1 MTKKFTY
8 TEKQNGSTLSA
19 AEWNN
24 LAQDVDAAVDAI
36 NNGGVG
42 GGSSEYLT
50 LSAKNNVEISSPK
63 HINIEPAQQTYENGA
78 WTGNAGDIQ
87 IKPGDD
93 ISLYSSH
100 RGSKTDEVSVKVLD
114 DSDHPVKLQIQAGE
128 ITLQAKQRNLTKAKD
143 ENTGAESEN
152 DYQYADDQANV
163 FDINVTTEYKPNR
176 GTGSKKSGKGY
187 LKVRA
192 QAIDLRCEENGG
204 IAIQPK
210 GVDGDGNMN
219 KIKFEH
225 GGGDGL
231 EFGTFNTEHT
241 SIYTGDYRFKKD
253 GVIRLANRFTVAS
266 DKADENDQTTAYKY
280 LKNNA
285 TNNSAKATQENK
297 TFNAADDFYDF
308 VDSSD
313 PTCTW
318 EDIVTYIAWAKANN
332 QGPWAN

>member
-1 MTKKFTY
+1 MTKNYTY
-8 TEKQNGSTLSA
+8 SAKQTGDQLSA
-19 AEWNN
+19 AEWNS

-42 GGSSEYLT
+42 GGGSSEYIT
-50 LSAKNNVEISSPK
+50 LSTKGNVELSSPK
-63 HINIEPAQQTYENGA
+63 HINIEPAQKTYENGA

-100 RGSKTDEVSVKVLD
+100 RGDKTDEVSVKVLD

-192 QAIDLRCEENGG
+192 QAIDLRCEQAGG
-204 IAIQPK
+204 IALQPK
-210 GVDGDGNMN
+210 GDDGDGHEN

-225 GGGDGL
+225 DGGDGL
-231 EFGTFNTEHT
+231 EFGTFNTEKT
-241 SIYTGDYRFKKD
+241 SIFTNEYRFNED
-253 GVIRLANRFTVAS
+253 GVVYAVTRGTPTVQS
-266 DKADENDQTTAYKY
+266 YKEDGVTPKKTDY
-280 LKNNA
+280 P
-285 TNNSAKATQENK
+285 TQ
-297 TFNAADDFYDF
+297 ADDFKDIL
-308 VDSSD
+308 DANKS
-313 PTCTW
+313 CTW
-318 EDIVTYIAWAKANN
+318 NDIIVAVNYIKSQNPSLAWTQPAANL
-332 QGPWAN
+332 

>member
-42 GGSSEYLT
+42 GGSSEYVT
-50 LSAKNNVEISSPK
+50 LSTKGNVELSSPK

-78 WTGNAGDIQ
+78 WTGKAGDIQ

-143 ENTGAESEN
+143 SSTGIESEN
-152 DYQYADDQANV
+152 EYQYDDNQANV

-204 IAIQPK
+204 IALQPK
-210 GVDGDGNMN
+210 GTDGNNHEN

-225 GGGDGL
+225 DGGDGL
-231 EFGTFNTEHT
+231 EFGTFNTDKT
-241 SIYTGDYRFKKD
+241 SIFTNEYRFNESGKVFAVTRGTPTVQSYKKD
-253 GVIRLANRFTVAS
+253 GVTPKKT
-266 DKADENDQTTAYKY
+266 DYP
-280 LKNNA
+280 
-285 TNNSAKATQENK
+285 TQ
-297 TFNAADDFYDF
+297 ADDFKDII
-308 VDSSD
+308 DNNKS
-313 PTCTW
+313 CTW
-318 EDIVTYIAWAKANN
+318 NDIIVAVNYIKSQNPSLGWTPAA
-332 QGPWAN
+332 

>member
-36 NNGGVG
+36 NNGSVG

-50 LSAKNNVEISSPK
+50 LSAKNNVELSSPK

-143 ENTGAESEN
+143 STTGVESEN
-152 DYQYADDQANV
+152 EYQYNDDQANV

-204 IAIQPK
+204 IALQPK
-210 GVDGDGNMN
+210 GDDGSGNEN

-225 GGGDGL
+225 DGGDGL
-231 EFGTFNTEHT
+231 EFGTFNTDKT
-241 SIYTGDYRFKKD
+241 SIFTNEYRFNENGKVFAVTRGTPTVQSYKED
-253 GVIRLANRFTVAS
+253 GVTPKKT
-266 DKADENDQTTAYKY
+266 DYP
-280 LKNNA
+280 
-285 TNNSAKATQENK
+285 TQ
-297 TFNAADDFYDF
+297 ADDFKDIL
-308 VDSSD
+308 DNSKS
-313 PTCTW
+313 CTW
-318 EDIVTYIAWAKANN
+318 NDIIVAVNYIKSQNPSLGWTPAAA
-332 QGPWAN
+332 